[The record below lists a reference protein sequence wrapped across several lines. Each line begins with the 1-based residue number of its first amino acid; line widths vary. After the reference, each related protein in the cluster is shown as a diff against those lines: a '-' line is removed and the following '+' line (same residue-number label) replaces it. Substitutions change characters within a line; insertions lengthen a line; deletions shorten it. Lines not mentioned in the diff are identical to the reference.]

1 MNILKLNIS
10 LNSANCLKKIISNC
24 FSKHTLY
31 FLVTLFG
38 LIYANITLANPSN
51 AKLTVWVSEA
61 VVTTYTFDHK
71 NFLKQQK
78 QIAKYFTSEGWINF
92 SKALKDSKI
101 PDDVKKNSY
110 YVSAVPTMT
119 PEIKKLSDTEWQAVI
134 SVLVIYKNPSYKQ
147 KQSLKVTV
155 DFVQTDREGVNGFAI
170 SRIRTIV
177 TEPPCR
183 CTKFKA
189 KAVATIV

>member
-1 MNILKLNIS
+1 MNTLKPN
-10 LNSANCLKKIISNC
+10 
-24 FSKHTLY
+24 FSCRKQVFY
-31 FLVTLFG
+31 FLVVLLSMICTNV
-38 LIYANITLANPSN
+38 ALAKPSN

-61 VVTTYTFDHK
+61 VVTAYTFDHK
-71 NFLKQQK
+71 DFLKQQK
-78 QIAKYFTSEGWINF
+78 QIAKYFTSDGWINF

-110 YVSAVPTMT
+110 YVSAVPLMP
-119 PEIKKLSDTEWQAVI
+119 PEIKKTSENEWQAVI
-134 SVLVIYKNPSYKQ
+134 PVLVLYKNPSYKQ

-155 DFVQTDREGVNGFAI
+155 EFVQTDKEGVNGFAI
-170 SRIRTIV
+170 SRFRTIV

-183 CTKFKA
+183 CTKVKA

>member
-1 MNILKLNIS
+1 MNTLKPN
-10 LNSANCLKKIISNC
+10 
-24 FSKHTLY
+24 FSCRKQVFY
-31 FLVTLFG
+31 FLVTLLS
-38 LIYANITLANPSN
+38 LICANVAKAEPSK

-71 NFLKQQK
+71 DFLKQQK
-78 QIAKYFTSEGWINF
+78 QIAKYFTAEGWINF

-101 PDDVKKNSY
+101 PEDVKKNSY
-110 YVSAVPTMT
+110 YVTAVPTMT
-119 PEIKKLSDTEWQAVI
+119 PEIKKLSGNEWQAVI

-147 KQSLKVTV
+147 KQNLKVTV
-155 DFVQTDREGVNGFAI
+155 EFVQTEKEGVNGFAI

-183 CTKFKA
+183 CTKVRA